1 MLSDVSE
8 REGVMIF
15 KTDLIRKLQHR
26 VFVPLWLNICV
37 IVATIIFSSP
47 NSFAE
52 DRDKKE
58 FWINKYGEI
67 KESALSIRTYEVFKR
82 ILSAADR
89 RVGIEPAL
97 YIINFD
103 GVPWAQSLADGSIIL
118 TKNGLDFCYKNRSLE
133 GGDARLAFVIGH
145 ELAHQFNGDF
155 WHYKFLRTAED
166 DKNSMEAFQSIR
178 ELAKDPDMLLA
189 KEIQADQY
197 GIIYA
202 ALAGYKSDEIISKDK
217 NFFLEWA
224 EKESAYT
231 YSQNIHLLLKKRTS
245 AVSMRLKEVADRIVL
260 FQLGV
265 ISYHIGHFDDG
276 LSLFSRFASYFPG
289 REVYSNIGTIYL
301 RVAYEKFLLSRTP
314 ESFPFLLSFGF
325 DIKTRAEAIDISRS
339 GFTEDK
345 YIEYKKS
352 IKIAIENLKK
362 ATEYDPFYQEAKNN
376 LGCAYI
382 LENKYY
388 DAISTLEEALKLAP
402 NDRKV
407 RNNLAV
413 GYILLGQKIGSRD
426 LTAKAEEI
434 LITAKEEDSVAKSN
448 WDAFRFMEGKT
459 KDIPL
464 TSNFSDEQQRNFII
478 NFNPFFELK
487 PGMKI
492 SHKSLLSIIE
502 EISDTEKEVIKVL
515 RGQHGKIFLLTRN
528 NRIRLVLYKEP
539 QGLKTNI
546 KGGERI
552 EVYLSSRGK
561 NGVILSKNKSPD
573 YFEF

>member
-1 MLSDVSE
+1 
-8 REGVMIF
+8 MIF
-15 KTDLIRKLQHR
+15 KKDLVRNLHHC
-26 VFVPLWLNICV
+26 VFVAFWLNICI
-37 IVATIIFSSP
+37 IVGSIIFSSP

-67 KESALSIRTYEVFKR
+67 KESTLSIRAYEVFKR
-82 ILSAADR
+82 VLYAADR
-89 RVGIEPAL
+89 RVGIEPDL

-103 GVPWAQSLADGSIIL
+103 GVPWAQSLVDGSIIL
-118 TKNGLDFCYKNRSLE
+118 TKNGLDFCYKNGSLE
-133 GGDARLAFVIGH
+133 EGDGRLAFVIGH

-155 WHYKFLRTAED
+155 WHYKFLRTTED
-166 DKNSMEAFQSIR
+166 DQKSMEAFQSVR
-178 ELAKDPDMLLA
+178 ELAKDPDILLT

-202 ALAGYKSDEIISKDK
+202 VLAGYKSDEIITKNK

-224 EKESAYT
+224 EKESSYT
-231 YSQNIHLLLKKRTS
+231 DSQDIDLLLKKRTS

-260 FQLGV
+260 FQMGV
-265 ISYHIGHFDDG
+265 ISYRIGNFDDA
-276 LSLFSRFASYFPG
+276 LSLFGRFVSYYPG

-301 RVAYEKFLLSRTP
+301 RLAYEKFLSSRTP
-314 ESFPFLLSFGF
+314 ESFPFLLSFGV
-325 DIKTRAEAIDISRS
+325 DIKTRAETIDISRS
-339 GFTEDK
+339 GFTEDRYK
-345 YIEYKKS
+345 EYKKL
-352 IKIAIENLKK
+352 IEIAIDNLKK

-388 DAISTLEEALKLAP
+388 DAISAIEEALKLTP
-402 NDRKV
+402 NDKKV

-413 GYILLGQKIGSRD
+413 GYILLGQNIDSHH
-426 LTAKAEEI
+426 LMSKAEEI
-434 LITAKEEDSVAKSN
+434 LITAKEEDPVAKSN

-464 TSNFSDEQQRNFII
+464 TPNFSDEQQRNIII
-478 NFNPFFELK
+478 NFNPSFELR
-487 PGMKI
+487 PGMEV
-492 SHKSLLSIIE
+492 STKSLLSIIE
-502 EISDTEKEVIKVL
+502 EISDSGKEVIKVL
-515 RGQHGKIFLLTRN
+515 RGEKGKIFLLTRN

-539 QGLKTNI
+539 HGLKTDI
-546 KGGERI
+546 KRGERI
-552 EVYLSSRGK
+552 EIYLSSKGK
-561 NGVILSKNKSPD
+561 KGVILSKNKTPD